1 MDSQRH
7 WHGGDDHKLIGLWEH
22 VGIVYMGTAP
32 NQIADGMP
40 ESDREPWA
48 DSDEPP
54 ISLDDY
60 LVEHKLRAEATS
72 IDELTVRQALAAL
85 GLNLRAHR
93 YPEWV
98 RAEAWLFMALRIGR
112 RVAAVDILA
121 RAHDLGLPQ
130 ASIEQAR
137 ERLGVIT
144 TGQPDV
150 RHGIRRW
157 QLPPSVIERGTPADI
172 DPRWRRYQQLL

>member
-7 WHGGDDHKLIGLWEH
+7 WHDGDDNTPIGLWEH
-22 VGIVYMGTAP
+22 IGIVYMGVAP
-32 NQIADGMP
+32 NQIIDAAP
-40 ESDREPWA
+40 EA
-48 DSDEPP
+48 CDEPP

-60 LVEHKLRAEATS
+60 LVEHKLRADATS
-72 IDELTVRQALAAL
+72 INELTVRQALAAL
-85 GLNLRAHR
+85 GLNQRAHR
-93 YPEWV
+93 YPEWI

-112 RVAAVDILA
+112 RVAAVDVLA

-172 DPRWRRYQQLL
+172 DPRWRRYQQRL